1 MGARLTQKRL
11 EEKMEELLKL
21 LKKIKPEVN
30 FEGNEHLIDNE
41 ELDSFDIVSIVSAIN
56 DEFDIE
62 IGAGDIVPENFNSVQ
77 AMYELIQKLE
87 D

>member
-1 MGARLTQKRL
+1 
-11 EEKMEELLKL
+11 MEELLKL
-21 LKKIKPEVN
+21 LKKIKPEIN

-62 IGAGDIVPENFNSVQ
+62 IGAGDIVPENFNSVK
-77 AMYELIQKLE
+77 AMYQLIQKLE

>member
-21 LKKIKPEVN
+21 LKKIKPEIN

-62 IGAGDIVPENFNSVQ
+62 IGAGDIVPENFNSVK
-77 AMYELIQKLE
+77 AMYQLIQKLE

>member
-1 MGARLTQKRL
+1 
-11 EEKMEELLKL
+11 MEELLKL

-56 DEFDIE
+56 EEFDIE
-62 IGAGDIVPENFNSVQ
+62 IGAGDIVPENFNSVE
-77 AMYELIQKLE
+77 AIYNLIQKLE

>member
-1 MGARLTQKRL
+1 
-11 EEKMEELLKL
+11 MEELLKL

-62 IGAGDIVPENFNSVQ
+62 IGAGDIVPENFNSIE
-77 AMYELIQKLE
+77 AIYNLIQKLQY
-87 D
+87 